1 MARNTLWNILGASL
15 PLVLAVVTLPVLIR
29 GIGTER
35 FGVLAIAWVILGYF
49 GLFDFGLG
57 RATTK
62 FLAEDFEHGRVV
74 EARALFWTSLLL
86 NGALGVL
93 GGLTLGALSPWLVN
107 SVLNV
112 PPVLQVET
120 LHAFYLMAASVPLV
134 TLTTAARGALEA
146 RHSFRLL
153 NVLQVPTSA
162 LTQMAP
168 LLVLP
173 FSRNLAWLVGAL
185 AISRLLGTVVFL
197 AAALRRFEAPLAG
210 PFFVSKRLRELF
222 SYGGWLTVTNV
233 IGPLMVYAD
242 RFVIGSL
249 ASMSAVTFYAT
260 PYEAVTRLWV
270 VPLSLTRTLFPIFSA
285 GREPRR
291 TGDIYPYAVKY
302 LALFLTPVV
311 LAIVVFAPDL
321 LRLWIGETFARRSTL
336 VLQIL
341 VLGVLANSLALVPY
355 TLIQA
360 LGRPDI
366 TAKFHILELPFYL
379 FFLWYGAS
387 HWGIVGAAIA
397 WATRVSVDGVL
408 LALYVRIRSRVGY
421 PPTDSRLLHIL
432 ASISLLLGSGW
443 ALSWL
448 TDNLFLKIVLSV
460 VLCALAG
467 YGTWRNLLTR
477 HERERFAVFNRDLI
491 ARTTGAYSASG
502 TRRARR

>member
-146 RHSFRLL
+146 RHSFGLL
-153 NVLQVPTSA
+153 NILQVPTSA
-162 LTQMAP
+162 LTQIAP

-185 AISRLLGTVVFL
+185 VISRLLGTVVFL

-210 PFFVSKRLRELF
+210 PFFASKRLRELF
-222 SYGGWLTVTNV
+222 AYGGWLTVTNV

-242 RFVIGSL
+242 RLVIGSL
-249 ASMSAVTFYAT
+249 TSMSAVTYYAT
-260 PYEAVTRLWV
+260 PYEAVTRLWIL
-270 VPLSLTRTLFPIFSA
+270 PHSLMRTVFPIFSA
-285 GREPRR
+285 VKEVRQRSE
-291 TGDIYPYAVKY
+291 IYVNSVKH
-302 LALFLTPVV
+302 LALTLALVV
-311 LAIVVFAPDL
+311 ATVIVFAPDI
-321 LRLWIGETFARRSTL
+321 LRLWVGETFAENSTL

-341 VLGVLANSLALVPY
+341 AVGIFVNSLALGPFN
-355 TLIQA
+355 LIQG
-360 LGRPDI
+360 LGRTDV
-366 TAKFHILELPFYL
+366 TAKFHLLELPFYAL
-379 FFLWYGAS
+379 LLWFGVR
-387 HWGIVGAAIA
+387 HLGIVGAALA
-397 WATRVSVDGVL
+397 WTARVTLDGLLL
-408 LALYVRIRSRVGY
+408 LAYVRLTGSV
-421 PPTDSRLLHIL
+421 
-432 ASISLLLGSGW
+432 ISLPGRKLMQSLSSSLVLIFGAWLLGGFVHNPVLKTAIWGLILVIAGCGIWRTS
-443 ALSWL
+443 L
-448 TDNLFLKIVLSV
+448 TPDERSKLIVLGRR
-460 VLCALAG
+460 LAALTVGGDANPG
-467 YGTWRNLLTR
+467 DRK
-477 HERERFAVFNRDLI
+477 ANR
-491 ARTTGAYSASG
+491 
-502 TRRARR
+502 